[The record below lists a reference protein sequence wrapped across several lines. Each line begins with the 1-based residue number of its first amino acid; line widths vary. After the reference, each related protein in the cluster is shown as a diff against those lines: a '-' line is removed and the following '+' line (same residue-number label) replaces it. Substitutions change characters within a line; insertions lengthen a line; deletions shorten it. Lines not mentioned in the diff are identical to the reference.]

1 MLAVPAA
8 IPLTVP
14 VASIVA
20 MAVLLLLHAPPVVV
34 VLSVVVVPTQVL
46 SVPVIAAGSG

>member
-34 VLSVVVVPTQVL
+34 VLSVVVVPTQAL